1 MEQNRLFRMLLL
13 LLEKKKTTAPE
24 LARLFEI
31 SVRTVY
37 RDIDRLSAAG
47 IPIYTTMGKH
57 GGIHLMDNYVMD
69 KSLLSEDEQN
79 EILLGLY
86 SVSAIPHLN
95 SAHMLKRL
103 TTLFDHKLDWIE
115 FEYSPWDSAP
125 AEEMEL
131 FNQVKQGIFTR
142 QLISFDYVDSNGG
155 ASKETAQPVK
165 LIFKNNSW
173 YFKGIKY
180 IAQQEAGL
188 ETYKIKRITE
198 LRFVSEVAD
207 SSSAASVEERV
218 HEEHE
223 MVQLEMLFSRAIA
236 YRVPDYFD
244 PLSIRREVDGRLRV
258 SVHIEE
264 GERLYSFL
272 MSFGAELTVLKPDKV
287 REQLLIRHQ
296 KAVEHL
302 RNRDYK
308 ERIEYEAKIKNS

>member
-1 MEQNRLFRMLLL
+1 MEQNRLFKMLLL

-37 RDIDRLSAAG
+37 RDIDRLSASG
-47 IPIYTTMGKH
+47 IPIYTTTGKH

-95 SAHMLKRL
+95 GAHMLKRL

-115 FEYSPWDSAP
+115 FEYSPWDSTP

-142 QLISFDYVDSNGG
+142 QMIAFDYVDSNGE

-165 LIFKNNSW
+165 LIFKNNTW

-180 IAQQEAGL
+180 IAQQEAGF
-188 ETYKIKRITE
+188 EIYKIKRITQ
-198 LRFVSEVAD
+198 LRFLSEVTNL
-207 SSSAASVEERV
+207 SSIISPLKERAQ
-218 HEEHE
+218 EEHE
-223 MVQLEMLFSRAIA
+223 LVQLEMLFSRAIA

-244 PLSIRREVDGRLRV
+244 PLSIRREADGRLRV

-272 MSFGAELTVLKPDKV
+272 MSFGAELTVLKPNKV
-287 REQLLIRHQ
+287 REELLIRHQ

-302 RNRDYK
+302 QRK
-308 ERIEYEAKIKNS
+308 G

>member
-69 KSLLSEDEQN
+69 KSLLNEDEQN

-115 FEYSPWDSAP
+115 FEYSPWDSIP

-131 FNQVKQGIFTR
+131 FNQVKQAIFAGQMVT
-142 QLISFDYVDSNGG
+142 FHYVDSNGE
-155 ASKETAQPVK
+155 ASMETAQPIK
-165 LIFKNNSW
+165 LIFKNNAW
-173 YFKGIKY
+173 YFKGLKY
-180 IAQQEAGL
+180 IAQQEAGF
-188 ETYKIKRITE
+188 ETYKIKRITH
-198 LRFVSEVAD
+198 LRFLSEVAD
-207 SSSAASVEERV
+207 SSSGIIPIEEQAQ
-218 HEEHE
+218 EEHE
-223 MVQLEMLFSRAIA
+223 TVQLEMLFSRAIA

-244 PLSIRREVDGRLRV
+244 PLSIRQEADGQLRV

-272 MSFGAELTVLKPDKV
+272 MSFGAELTVLKPNKV
-287 REQLLIRHQ
+287 REKLLIRYQ

-302 RNRDYK
+302 QNKDYT
-308 ERIEYEAKIKNS
+308 ERKD